1 MGCRWGDHIITHTGA
16 LFRVEGATI
25 NYLRTISTVGTVP
38 GKEGNSSRRTV
49 LSSAIDLRVKM
60 PSDSGH
66 RPLLLLLF
74 FFLIYMSVLGL
85 SRGMQDL

>member
-25 NYLRTISTVGTVP
+25 NYPRAISTVGTVP

-49 LSSAIDLRVKM
+49 LSSAIDLSVKV

-66 RPLLLLLF
+66 GPLPLLLVF
-74 FFLIYMSVLGL
+74 IYMSVLGL